1 MCVKQWDLGHA
12 DLLNLFNVPSLV
24 DHRNYLSLGTM
35 CKVVN
40 EPVYFPNDVFVP
52 RTTTLR
58 SPSTLLYYQ
67 PFAHTI
73 SFLHSFV
80 SKTCSSWSNLPIY
93 ITHAKTL
100 SVLILSH
107 LLLIIYIYI
116 YHVNSK

>member
-1 MCVKQWDLGHA
+1 
-12 DLLNLFNVPSLV
+12 
-24 DHRNYLSLGTM
+24 M

-40 EPVYFPNDVFVP
+40 ELVYFPNDVFVP

-58 SPSTLLYYQ
+58 SSSMLLYYQ

-73 SFLHSFV
+73 AFLHSFV

-107 LLLIIYIYI
+107 FLLIIYV
-116 YHVNSK
+116 YHVNSKKSFMFLDMLLLLHLLAFSLHKLQRKK

>member
-1 MCVKQWDLGHA
+1 MCAKQWDLGYA
-12 DLLNLFNVPSLV
+12 ELLNRFKVPSLR
-24 DHRNYLSLGTM
+24 DRRKYLSLCTM
-35 CKVVN
+35 YKVVH
-40 EPVYFPNDVFVP
+40 ELVYFPHDVFVP

-58 SPSTLLYYQ
+58 SSSTLLYYQ

-73 SFLHSFV
+73 AFLHSFV

-107 LLLIIYIYI
+107 LLLIIYTM
-116 YHVNSK
+116 